1 MSSHSRHLDRMMR
14 ILQVRA
20 LRSRTGRN
28 GAGRSAASPS
38 LARLA
43 LLGAAVAIGC
53 ADQPDPH
60 CIATTLPFALKLV
73 RSDVVES
80 TPGACDAFRD
90 TFVVEPRIGLWPYY
104 QSDTEGQPDYDLG
117 ALAIQT
123 ADLGSLV
130 YTAQGFGLDN
140 TASDGQL
147 YSYGSFASP
156 EPDGQ
161 NFCSVPE
168 LSPTRVVLPEVAPVS
183 DDPATPD
190 TDESFPGQGPVDSTI
205 TWSNVRVYVT
215 AATFGTQMD
224 ADFTDTRIA
233 PTGESC
239 AISYRAL
246 GLAPA
251 VRCAATDADGNEIV
265 NADGTYQVD
274 EDICNPEP
282 DLAAGRPTGSGIAPN
297 VRYECDPVTAY
308 CLIEGDSVP
317 ALR

>member
-1 MSSHSRHLDRMMR
+1 MLSHPHNLDRMMR
-14 ILQVRA
+14 A
-20 LRSRTGRN
+20 SR
-28 GAGRSAASPS
+28 S

-43 LLGAAVAIGC
+43 LLGAGVTIGC
-53 ADQPDPH
+53 ADQPVPH

-73 RSDVVES
+73 RGDVVES
-80 TPGACDAFRD
+80 TPGACEAFLD

-104 QSDTEGQPDYDLG
+104 QGGPDGQPDYDRGSLSV
-117 ALAIQT
+117 QT

-130 YTAQGFGLDN
+130 YTAQDFGLDN
-140 TASDGQL
+140 TAPDGQL
-147 YSYGSFASP
+147 YSYGNFASA

-168 LSPTRVVLPEVAPVS
+168 LSPTRVVLPEVAPVP

-190 TDESFPGQGPVDSTI
+190 VDESFPGQAPVDSTI
-205 TWSNVRVYVT
+205 NWSNVRVYVT
-215 AATFGTQMD
+215 PATYGTQMD
-224 ADFTDTRIA
+224 ANFKDTRIA

-265 NADGTYQVD
+265 NADGTYEVN
-274 EDICNPEP
+274 EDLCNPQP

-297 VRYECDPVTAY
+297 VNYECDPVTAY
-308 CLIEGDSVP
+308 CLLAGDSVP